1 MKSKGMVDKMESTK
15 IEWNDGCDPTKKK
28 VQKKKKGKKV
38 KMEVKQ
44 ESFFNFFTD
53 EPEEKDK
60 EGKEDEDEFED
71 PVDALKD
78 EHGEMAEWFKDD
90 LVPLALEYYL
100 GVIEAD
106 ADDEDDEFGGGDD
119 DSDDDGAPKKKAGK
133 KGKGKGGMPDEK
145 DCKQQ

>member
-15 IEWNDGCDPTKKK
+15 IDWNDGCDPTKKK

-53 EPEEKDK
+53 EPEEKEK
-60 EGKEDEDEFED
+60 GEGKEDEDEFED
-71 PVDALKD
+71 PEDALKD

-106 ADDEDDEFGGGDD
+106 ADDEDDEFGGDD

-145 DCKQQ
+145 DCK

>member
-15 IEWNDGCDPTKKK
+15 IDWNDGCDPTKKK

-60 EGKEDEDEFED
+60 GEGKEDEDEFED
-71 PVDALKD
+71 PEDALKD

-106 ADDEDDEFGGGDD
+106 ADDEDDEFGGDD

-145 DCKQQ
+145 DCK